1 MACFSY
7 LPILINSSQVRF
19 LSRVRCLGRT
29 AREILQADKLQTV
42 LTPNKRER
50 YGRGQTRPPQQ
61 VTETLSLMHL
71 FPRELLDWS
80 FEALEQESKVAGQ
93 QGDRAR
99 TALKLLLSPKFDK
112 PR

>member
-50 YGRGQTRPPQQ
+50 YGRGQTRPPRQ